1 MTHICK
7 VDGKLKVDVK
17 NFNFYYGNKKA
28 LKNLNFCV
36 KSNTILAL
44 IGPSGSGKTTLAR
57 CFNRMHDLYSN
68 NRYEGSIE
76 IDGINIL
83 EDKIDLMELRDK
95 VGMVF
100 QKPTAFPVSIFENV
114 AFGLK
119 LKGIKNKTELKD
131 RVEKA
136 LNDAALWD
144 EVNDRLGKL
153 ATNLSGGQQQRLCI
167 ARAIAVDP
175 EILVFDESTASLDP
189 ISTSKIEDLMVEL
202 AKKLTIIAV
211 THNLQQA
218 ARVSE
223 YTLFLMDGEVIEYDR
238 TTVMFTN
245 PKDKKTQDYIMGRF
259 G

>member
-1 MTHICK
+1 LKYICK
-7 VDGKLKVDVK
+7 IDGKQKIDVR
-17 NFNFYYGNKKA
+17 NFNFYYGSKLV
-28 LKNLNFCV
+28 LKDLNFCI
-36 KSNTILAL
+36 KENTILAL

-57 CFNRMHDLYSN
+57 CFNRMHDLYTN
-68 NRYEGSIE
+68 NRYEGE
-76 IDGINIL
+76 IFIDNTNIL
-83 EDKIDLMELRDK
+83 DPKTDLIELRDR

-100 QKPTAFPVSIFENV
+100 QKPTAFPMSIFENI

-131 RVEKA
+131 KVEKA
-136 LNDAALWD
+136 LKDAALWD
-144 EVNDRLGKL
+144 EVKDRLDKL

-175 EILVFDESTASLDP
+175 EVLVFDESTASLDP

-202 AKKLTIIAV
+202 SKKLTIIAV

-223 YTLFLMDGEVIEYDR
+223 YTLFLLDGEAIEYDK
-238 TTVMFTN
+238 TNIMFTN
-245 PKDKKTQDYIMGRF
+245 PKNKKTQDYIMGRF